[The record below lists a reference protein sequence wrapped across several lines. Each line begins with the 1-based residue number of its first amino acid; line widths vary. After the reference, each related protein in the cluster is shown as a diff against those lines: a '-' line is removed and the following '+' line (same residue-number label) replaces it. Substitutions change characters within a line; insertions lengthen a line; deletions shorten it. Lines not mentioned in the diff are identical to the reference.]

1 MLVDFLHDLGVI
13 LHFEE
18 FVLEDTHV
26 LEPKWITSAVYK
38 IINAPQL
45 AASKGMLSFK
55 QLETI
60 LHPQDKTDYTYP
72 RDKYSYVI
80 ELMKKF
86 WLCYALDNQLDETVL
101 IPDLLEIQ
109 EPAFDFYYAK
119 ALKFRLDYDF
129 LPKSVMPRFIVK
141 SHKDIKDKLRWRTG
155 VVLTEASFQATAV
168 IKSDNEAR
176 KIFIYVTGE
185 QPRDYYATIRKT
197 FRDINNSFEKLEVVE
212 RVCLPDEP
220 TVTVSISHLYQLEKM
235 GQTTYIPEGAN
246 KAYKVKELLGAIGET
261 IVYQINILVGVQA
274 LAWFCQ
280 TKVWTTD
287 LKVYNEE
294 LRILQKLEDNLQE
307 EKEPPKTDTLLLQP
321 NIFGIGINFRNEY
334 KITSR

>member
-1 MLVDFLHDLGVI
+1 MLYSKVLVNFLHDLGVI

-55 QLETI
+55 QLEAI
-60 LHPQDKTDYTYP
+60 LHPQHETDYTYP
-72 RDKYSYVI
+72 RDKYPYII

-86 WLCYALDNQLDETVL
+86 ELCYALDNQLDETVL

-109 EPAFDFYYAK
+109 EPAFYFDYAN

-155 VVLTEASFQATAV
+155 VVLTDNFFHTTAV

-176 KIFIYVTGE
+176 KIFIHVTGE

-261 IVYQINILVGVQA
+261 
-274 LAWFCQ
+274 
-280 TKVWTTD
+280 
-287 LKVYNEE
+287 NEE

-321 NIFGIGINFRNEY
+321 NIFGIGINFNQLFKFEFIKSWNKSWKSFVAKLKSLKR
-334 KITSR
+334 K